1 MFNLK
6 HIFVVDEDIN
16 IRDEHQWEWAFVSR
30 FQADRDMISY
40 KGMPGMPMDPSVE
53 GGPFGTKAGFDLTLP
68 LQRRHELMMT
78 VATAPTIEGPVRY
91 KTVNQALEKD
101 APLYFSELMT
111 ALGSRD
117 GREITVQLDELRA
130 KGRLMRDCDG
140 RYLIGEAPK
149 GKTGLFG
156 PQHKDPNV

>member
-1 MFNLK
+1 
-6 HIFVVDEDIN
+6 
-16 IRDEHQWEWAFVSR
+16 
-30 FQADRDMISY
+30 
-40 KGMPGMPMDPSVE
+40 
-53 GGPFGTKAGFDLTLP
+53 
-68 LQRRHELMMT
+68 
-78 VATAPTIEGPVRY
+78 
-91 KTVNQALEKD
+91 
-101 APLYFSELMT
+101 MT

-130 KGRLMRDCDG
+130 KGKLMRDCDG

>member
-1 MFNLK
+1 MDKFRLRR
-6 HIFVVDEDIN
+6 FVEKLDAMGE
-16 IRDEHQWEWAFVSR
+16 
-30 FQADRDMISY
+30 
-40 KGMPGMPMDPSVE
+40 VE
-53 GGPFGTKAGFDLTLP
+53 
-68 LQRRHELMMT
+68 
-78 VATAPTIEGPVRY
+78 
-91 KTVNQALEKD
+91 ND

-130 KGRLMRDCDG
+130 KGKLMRDCDG

>member
-1 MFNLK
+1 
-6 HIFVVDEDIN
+6 
-16 IRDEHQWEWAFVSR
+16 
-30 FQADRDMISY
+30 
-40 KGMPGMPMDPSVE
+40 MPGMPMDPSVE
-53 GGPFGTKAGFDLTLP
+53 SGLFGTKGGFDLTLP

-78 VATAPTIEGPVRY
+78 AATAPILEGPVRY

-130 KGRLMRDCDG
+130 KGKLMRDCDG
-140 RYLIGEAPK
+140 
-149 GKTGLFG
+149 
-156 PQHKDPNV
+156 